1 MRAVGSAVMLSLLA
15 LVGGCAYPVANPSEP
30 AYRPVAYEQPQTVD
44 FFYGWIIDIR
54 PSQVHVRDGGYA
66 GIGVAPGLPLPV
78 ILGGGYQQGPGS
90 TRNFATIGPLN
101 VFAEAAVPDV
111 PAYEYT
117 VLLDKKTNPPDPYLD
132 ATQRPAIIIV
142 QNRYATDIPLAI
154 NDRAFVRVVGNVAHV
169 MRADTI
175 PPAVER
181 LVSAGPLP
189 IPLPLPTGPTP
200 CDVIAE
206 VSGECR

>member
-1 MRAVGSAVMLSLLA
+1 MAAKPGGLWDPTALLVESMVGVSRYHWGQQAGQIKGAVLSELNAATSA
-15 LVGGCAYPVANPSEP
+15 NHN
-30 AYRPVAYEQPQTVD
+30 
-44 FFYGWIIDIR
+44 IR
-54 PSQVHVRDGGYA
+54 PSQVHVRDGGYT

-78 ILGGGYQQGPGS
+78 MLGGGYQQGPGS

-101 VFAEAAVPDV
+101 VLTEAAVPDV

-154 NDRAFVRVVGNVAHV
+154 NDRAFVRVVGNVAHI

-189 IPLPLPTGPTP
+189 IPLPLPTGSPP